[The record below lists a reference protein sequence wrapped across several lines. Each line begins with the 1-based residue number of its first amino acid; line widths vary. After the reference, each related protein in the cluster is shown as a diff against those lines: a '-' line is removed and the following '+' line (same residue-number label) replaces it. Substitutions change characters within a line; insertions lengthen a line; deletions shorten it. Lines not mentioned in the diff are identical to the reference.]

1 MEELAIQVN
10 TKIDDLALQDTR
22 FESRRRE
29 IGEQNHAAKQYMAN
43 SFEEL
48 RKRID
53 QKEREML
60 KQCDSSTME
69 LVADLDNS
77 TRLIKGRMAHLTEAI
92 DSVNTQI

>member
-1 MEELAIQVN
+1 
-10 TKIDDLALQDTR
+10 
-22 FESRRRE
+22 
-29 IGEQNHAAKQYMAN
+29 MAN

-60 KQCDSSTME
+60 KCCDLSTME

-77 TRLIKGRMAHLTEAI
+77 TRLIKGRIAHLSEAVESI
-92 DSVNTQI
+92 NS